1 MPRGYCVRGGERMK
15 RTPEEYKK
23 IAQEILDVLAR
34 NHMRR
39 NESYSLLSHLAD
51 SINYIDVEVNEGMV
65 DLSFCDD

>member
-1 MPRGYCVRGGERMK
+1 ME

-34 NHMRR
+34 NHMRQE
-39 NESYSLLSHLAD
+39 ESQKLLVCLSNSVNHM
-51 SINYIDVEVNEGMV
+51 DVEVRTDAI